1 MAASHLQQI
10 LGARRGAASAHQR
23 PPTESDVVVVGS
35 GYGAGVAAARLADA
49 GREVTI
55 LERGTRWDP
64 GTFPRQLF
72 AAARTFR
79 IDWRGRRLV
88 GGGDS
93 LFQLQ
98 IGDSVAVLTGSGVG
112 GTSLINA
119 SVLLEPDDDVWL
131 DKRWPTVLTQE
142 VFAADSPYQT
152 AVSRALTMLG
162 ASRSDRWSATRKT
175 GAIIQAGVE
184 PTDLARL
191 AVTIADSTNAAGRFQ
206 PACTGCGNCVSGC
219 NVGAK
224 NTVDRNYLH
233 RAIERGAQV
242 KERHEVISLRR
253 DDGSGRWL
261 LTVRVPAGRGHFRRR
276 TALREFAART
286 VILSAGALGSTSILL
301 RSTDV
306 ATSARLGQSLSGNG
320 DMLGFVFDPD
330 QHAGA
335 VANRHDTGDIGP
347 TITAIARTPESD
359 DVDWIVEDG
368 AIPSALRPVIAPM
381 LWLNSLFNP
390 QSSGGRRT
398 LGRRAGRLAAP
409 LFGVRRG
416 AASKAL
422 TLLGMGKDAD
432 VGTLTFRKGRLQ
444 LHWSRATHAAT
455 IDAAHSAMRR
465 IASGLG
471 GRFVPAPTVG
481 WPLAYL
487 LPTVHPL
494 GGCDMADCAED
505 GVVDHMGRVFQG
517 RTGHTVYPGLYVLD
531 GSIIPVPIGS
541 NPALTITALAERA
554 LALILAEGDSGTPER
569 SPCQRRPEL
578 TDVPHTTPQEPT

>member
-10 LGARRGAASAHQR
+10 LGAPRGAASAHQR

-72 AAARTFR
+72 AAAQTFR

-142 VFAADSPYQT
+142 VFAAGSPYQT
-152 AVSRALTMLG
+152 AVSRALAMLG

-224 NTVDRNYLH
+224 NTVDRNYVH
-233 RAIERGAQV
+233 RAIEHGAQV

-253 DDGSGRWL
+253 DDGHDRWV
-261 LTVRVPAGRGHFRRR
+261 LTVRVPAGRGRFRRR
-276 TALREFAART
+276 TTLREFAART
-286 VILSAGALGSTSILL
+286 VILGAGALGSTSILL

-306 ATSARLGQSLSGNG
+306 ATSARLGQS
-320 DMLGFVFDPD
+320 
-330 QHAGA
+330 
-335 VANRHDTGDIGP
+335 
-347 TITAIARTPESD
+347 
-359 DVDWIVEDG
+359 
-368 AIPSALRPVIAPM
+368 
-381 LWLNSLFNP
+381 
-390 QSSGGRRT
+390 
-398 LGRRAGRLAAP
+398 
-409 LFGVRRG
+409 
-416 AASKAL
+416 
-422 TLLGMGKDAD
+422 
-432 VGTLTFRKGRLQ
+432 
-444 LHWSRATHAAT
+444 
-455 IDAAHSAMRR
+455 
-465 IASGLG
+465 
-471 GRFVPAPTVG
+471 
-481 WPLAYL
+481 
-487 LPTVHPL
+487 
-494 GGCDMADCAED
+494 
-505 GVVDHMGRVFQG
+505 
-517 RTGHTVYPGLYVLD
+517 
-531 GSIIPVPIGS
+531 
-541 NPALTITALAERA
+541 
-554 LALILAEGDSGTPER
+554 
-569 SPCQRRPEL
+569 
-578 TDVPHTTPQEPT
+578 